1 MPTLTQNEFS
11 FRTTFLCNGL
21 DEAILPIMM
30 SDGHMSDGQ
39 NAIFSQ
45 HNQRQTKKVDKGTLG
60 AYIPD

>member
-21 DEAILPIMM
+21 DEAILPIT
-30 SDGHMSDGQ
+30 MSDGQ

-45 HNQRQTKKVDKGTLG
+45 HNQKQIKKVDKSTLS
-60 AYIPD
+60 AYIPG